1 MKKAFIHQIIIEK
14 EGFYVFERGV
24 GYYHAFKNLSQ
35 VKLIPKFKSFSFYA
49 LSIGVI
55 ALFIVPYFI
64 WSIDLILCLLLAAMY
79 LLVLFRY
86 YQNAYDFKLKDT
98 KRKHVYRVKAN
109 AASIIDSVAEIVNR
123 IKTKDFEKMIN
134 SREE

>member
-14 EGFYVFERGV
+14 EGFYVFKRGE
-24 GYYHAFKNLSQ
+24 GFYHAFENLTQ
-35 VKLIPKFKSFSFYA
+35 AKLIPKFKSFSFYA

-55 ALFIVPYFI
+55 VLFIAPYFI
-64 WSIDLILCLLLAAMY
+64 WDIDLILCLLLAVMY

-98 KRKHVYRVKAN
+98 KGKHVYRVKAD
-109 AASIIDSVAEIVNR
+109 AVPIIDSVAEIVNR
-123 IKTKDFEKMIN
+123 IKTKDFKG
-134 SREE
+134 